1 LKKASLLSSKSS
13 IALLSIIFI
22 SAISLSLISY
32 QYSNSVSKEILD
44 IARQDTASNAKI
56 QARSVSLLLEHQ
68 LEAVNSNLESVVHSN
83 SRLDPEALNLV
94 LDSLQHSTQDI
105 TDFYLY
111 AGPEGDLVSI
121 SNIRDTAK
129 LDKINL
135 ISSRYFTEPKYKNST
150 LFGEL
155 ATSFDNVLRFY
166 ISYPVFT
173 ESNGSKKFNGIVA
186 AAIGPDIATNFFQ
199 TRFPPEFERN
209 EILIVDNA
217 GDILYS
223 TIQSLSGKNIHD
235 DSLKDNKIMPLIDKF
250 KTEIFNSTI
259 KSSGI
264 VLSDKDET
272 IVGEPVLLSN
282 ESFLTTFVRAQNYLT
297 TDMNN
302 LYDNQNTFST
312 ISGIIIGTI
321 AVICTVVLLSW
332 NKRLTVAVAL
342 KTEELAKANQSLK
355 ESNERFADA
364 NEKLSAAN
372 YQLSIHDRMQNEFI
386 NIASHEIK
394 TPTQA
399 ILFYSDL
406 LQAEP
411 ERDPLALAAIIRNAY
426 RLQRLTSDILDVTR
440 IESATLKLNKEKFNL
455 CRVIEQILDDFQIRV
470 DSGKLKLFFEPCNI
484 QVYADRERVIQVI
497 SNILDNAIKFTLQGI
512 ISVTTELVNSHV
524 NVSVR
529 DSGTGMDPSVRP
541 QLFTKFASR
550 SQTGTGLGLFISKNI
565 VEAHG
570 GSMWMEDA
578 VEPKGS
584 IFTFSLPLADSEH
597 YSH

>member
-1 LKKASLLSSKSS
+1 MKKAFYLIGKNS
-13 IALLSIIFI
+13 IVLLSIIFI

-32 QYSNSVSKEILD
+32 QYSNSVSQEILD

-56 QARSVSLLLEHQ
+56 QARIVTLLLEHQ
-68 LEAVNSNLESVVHSN
+68 LVAVNSNLESVVNSN
-83 SRLDPEALNLV
+83 SKLDTEALNLV
-94 LDSLQHSTQDI
+94 LNSLQHSTQDI
-105 TDFYLY
+105 TDFYFY
-111 AGPEGDLVSI
+111 AGPEGHLVSI
-121 SNIRDTAK
+121 SNISDTANI
-129 LDKINL
+129 DKINFS
-135 ISSRYFTEPKYKNST
+135 SSRYFTEPKYKNST

-155 ATSFDNVLRFY
+155 GTSFDNIPRFY
-166 ISYPVFT
+166 ISYPMFT
-173 ESNGSKKFNGIVA
+173 ESNGSKKFDGIVA

-209 EILIVDNA
+209 EILIVDRA
-217 GDILYS
+217 GNILYS
-223 TIQSLSGKNIHD
+223 TVQPLSGKNIHD
-235 DSLKDNKIMPLIDKF
+235 DSLQDNRVMPLIDKFF

-272 IVGEPVLLSN
+272 IVGEPVMLSN
-282 ESFLTTFVRAQNYLT
+282 KSFLTTFVRAQNYLT

-312 ISGIIIGTI
+312 ISGIIIGAI
-321 AVICTVVLLSW
+321 ALVCTVVLLSW

-355 ESNERFADA
+355 ESNERLAVA

-399 ILFYSDL
+399 ILFYSNL
-406 LQAEP
+406 LQTEP
-411 ERDPLALAAIIRNAY
+411 DRDPLALAAIIRNAY

-440 IESATLKLNKEKFNL
+440 IESATLKLNKENFNL
-455 CRVIEQILDDFQIRV
+455 CRVIEQVLEDFETRV
-470 DSGKLKLFFEPCNI
+470 DSGKLKLTFEPCNI
-484 QVYADRERVIQVI
+484 EVFADRARVIQVI
-497 SNILDNAIKFTLQGI
+497 SNILDNAIKFTVQGI
-512 ISVTTELVNSHV
+512 ISVDTELVHSNI

-529 DSGTGMDPSVRP
+529 DTGTGIDPSVRP
-541 QLFTKFASR
+541 RLFTKFASS

-570 GSMWMEDA
+570 GRMWMKDA

-584 IFTFSLPLADSEH
+584 IFTFSLPLGDSEH
-597 YSH
+597 NH